1 MNSGESIE
9 SVKERFGIFFF
20 IKNLIHSCVK
30 GTSMIKKSGYCLL
43 FSLLLIF
50 GVFIAGCS
58 DDSPAV
64 TTPVPTTA
72 ALAKYSAGDIIG
84 KTASTTETMLYV
96 ITRYDISTDQYT
108 RQPIYKNTNGTWGHF
123 LNNRTEKIE
132 RSLVEKAYPVKI
144 SHVNIAAVP
153 IITPTVP
160 PTVTTVLS
168 GNSPLIS
175 GISPTM
181 GGSGATVSVTITGDN
196 FRSGATVRLLKAGTT
211 VIHAT
216 GVSVPDSGSIDCAF
230 ILSKAEKGTYNL
242 IVTNPDG
249 QSDTM
254 VGAFTITDPLPTIS
268 GLSPVQ
274 GAINDVLSLRI
285 NGQNFNEGVKV
296 SFTKGSTEIV
306 CTSPVSTDGTKILCN
321 LDLTGADTGDW
332 DVTVLNIDGQL
343 KGTWNQKFHVTNST

>member
-1 MNSGESIE
+1 
-9 SVKERFGIFFF
+9 
-20 IKNLIHSCVK
+20 
-30 GTSMIKKSGYCLL
+30 MIKKSGYCLL
-43 FSLLLIF
+43 FSLILIF

-58 DDSPAV
+58 DESPSG
-64 TTPVPTTA
+64 TTTVPTTA

-108 RQPIYKNTNGTWGHF
+108 RQAIYKNPNGTWGHF

-132 RSLVEKAYPVKI
+132 RILVEKAYPVKI

-168 GNSPLIS
+168 GNSPVIS
-175 GISPTM
+175 GILPAV

-196 FRSGATVRLLKAGTT
+196 FRSGATVRLLKAGTA
-211 VIHAT
+211 VIHGT
-216 GVSVPDSGSIDCAF
+216 GVSVSDSNDIDCAF

-242 IVTNPDG
+242 IVTNADG
-249 QSDTM
+249 QSDTL

-268 GLSPVQ
+268 GLSPGQ
-274 GAINDVLSLRI
+274 GTINEVLSLRI

-296 SFTKGSTEIV
+296 SFMKGSTEIV

-332 DVTVLNIDGQL
+332 EVTVLNIDGQL